1 MSFSQ
6 PEPQPFIPPPPPMV
20 EDEDPMDSEAA
31 RQSRRRD
38 EARVDTASLRVNPS
52 VSTPG
57 SSKGGG
63 VFIPN
68 SR

>member
-6 PEPQPFIPPPPPMV
+6 PEPQPFIPPPPAPV
-20 EDEDPMDSEAA
+20 EDEDAMDTEAA

-38 EARVDTASLRVNPS
+38 AMRRDTASLRVNPS

-57 SSKGGG
+57 STPGGG
-63 VFIPN
+63 VYVPN